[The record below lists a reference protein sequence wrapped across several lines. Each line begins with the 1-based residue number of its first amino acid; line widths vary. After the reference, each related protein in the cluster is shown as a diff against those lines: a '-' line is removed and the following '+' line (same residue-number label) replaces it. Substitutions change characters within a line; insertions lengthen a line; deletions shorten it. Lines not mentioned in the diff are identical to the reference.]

1 MTLFGLGNPGDRY
14 AATRHNV
21 GFMVLDELARRLRAR
36 FRVAPD
42 RAVARARWR
51 GQDLVLVKPLR
62 YMNESGLPVAEQ
74 LREEPGEFLV
84 VCDDF
89 ALPFGRLRL
98 RPQGS
103 EGGHNGLA
111 SIIYRLGT
119 NRFPRLR
126 VGIGT
131 PPREQDWAEY
141 VLEPFSPDESARLA
155 ELVGRAADACL
166 AVVDEG
172 LAKAMNRHNLPTG
185 DETGPAD
192 ADPAAE
198 PA

>member
-14 AATRHNV
+14 AATRHNI
-21 GFMVLDELARRLRAR
+21 GFMVLDELARRLRTR
-36 FRVAPD
+36 FRKGAG
-42 RAVARARWR
+42 RAVARAAWR
-51 GQDLVLVKPLR
+51 GDDLVLVKPLL

-74 LREEPGEFLV
+74 LRAEPDDFLV

-126 VGIGT
+126 IGIGT
-131 PPREQDWAEY
+131 PPAGQGWADY
-141 VLEPFSPDESARLA
+141 VLEPFPAAEA
-155 ELVGRAADACL
+155 ELLPELIGRATDACY
-166 AVVDEG
+166 AVMTEG
-172 LAKAMNRHNLPTG
+172 LERAMNRYNPFENDQSPTR
-185 DETGPAD
+185 DD
-192 ADPAAE
+192 Q
-198 PA
+198 